1 MIISLVPSKCL
12 SVWDKNKCL
21 SVLDIAEYDTR
32 RAKENRPKA
41 DILRVKI
48 DIQYQKFL
56 KIPKFWPYWRR
67 YIQFWK
73 LQVEFGTKMDI

>member
-41 DILRVKI
+41 DILRVVK
-48 DIQYQKFL
+48 
-56 KIPKFWPYWRR
+56 
-67 YIQFWK
+67 
-73 LQVEFGTKMDI
+73 